1 MSRARELFDRLRQG
15 GTTALDA
22 LIADR
27 EPESLFLDFKRSE
40 DDGQGGKLANSD
52 NKNLSKAISG
62 FANSSGGVV
71 VWGVDCRRDASGNEA
86 ARPHCVVDAKG
97 FETKLQSAVSR
108 ATMPAF
114 SGVEFHAFVQA
125 EGNLAGFVAMYV
137 PQSLIGPIRAV
148 IGDQYHIRA
157 GSDFVPTPHDVL
169 AGMFGRAPQANIDVN
184 LIHLRAALDG
194 LDGRLTAIVGI
205 VAVNVGSVM
214 GERPYLSIAWGD
226 FPQEA
231 LKIQSMEAGRINVR
245 RGMLPCASV
254 IADSELVLAPGGAE
268 HLCNLTVTFDPSA
281 PRPLN
286 LEVVLGVAGV
296 PPQRFKLAA
305 SIEDIGA
312 CTEGARQ
319 AGGALRS
326 TPIKIVG

>member
-40 DDGQGGKLANSD
+40 DDGKGGKLANSD

-114 SGVEFHAFVQA
+114 SGVEFRAFVQA
-125 EGNLAGFVAMYV
+125 DGNPAGFVAMYV
-137 PQSLIGPIRAV
+137 PQSFIGPIRGLV
-148 IGDQYHIRA
+148 GEQYYIRA
-157 GSDFVPTPHDVL
+157 GSDFVPAPHDVL
-169 AGMFGRAPQANIDVN
+169 AGMFGRKPQPQIDIN
-184 LIHLRAALDG
+184 LIHYQSMLDAPN
-194 LDGRLTAIVGI
+194 DRLTALFGI
-205 VAVNVGSVM
+205 VAVNLGSVL
-214 GERPYLSIAWGD
+214 GERPYLSLAWDGRNDDAFQLQSADEAHFKVHRGSLPNASILVKED
-226 FPQEA
+226 F
-231 LKIQSMEAGRINVR
+231 
-245 RGMLPCASV
+245 
-254 IADSELVLAPGGAE
+254 VLAPNARE
-268 HLCNLTVTFDPSA
+268 ELCKVFWRFSA
-281 PRPLN
+281 SLPEPME
-286 LEVVLGVAGV
+286 LEAVLGVHGA
-296 PPQRFKLAA
+296 PPLRVTL
-305 SIEDIGA
+305 GA
-312 CTEGARQ
+312 TADDV
-319 AGGALRS
+319 RS
-326 TPIKIVG
+326 FVQTVRSLGKPAMGTPIKLRS